1 LKGLVLKLR
10 FKQLQWSWH
19 KIKKYRFA
27 YIFILPT
34 VLGMLTLH
42 LIPIV
47 QGIYMSFLNLSQ
59 FTLDKYL
66 GAPFVWF
73 KNYYDVLINTRSPIR
88 IGLFDA
94 ARNTVIYTVVVTFG
108 TLLLGMLVAL
118 MVNRE
123 FRGKGFI
130 RTLFLF
136 PWVVPTYVTGLLWG
150 FMWQRGVG
158 IINII
163 LVDILHLL
171 PSKPFWLIG
180 PNTIWAIIIPTIWR
194 YWPFSMLLLLAGMQS
209 IPEELY
215 EAADIDG
222 ASGWRKFWEITFPLL
237 RPVWSILI
245 LFGLIFNVYSFNIVI
260 MMFGFGAGFPG
271 EWGDLLMTNIFRNSF
286 MQWNFG
292 AGAAASVILMLT
304 MILIV
309 NVWFYFYKKAEEE
322 TR

>member
-1 LKGLVLKLR
+1 MLVWIREKVR
-10 FKQLQWSWH
+10 KFN
-19 KIKKYRFA
+19 KYRFA
-27 YIFILPT
+27 YVFVLPT
-34 VLGMLTLH
+34 VVGMLILH
-42 LIPIV
+42 LTPIL
-47 QGIYMSFLNLSQ
+47 QGIWMSFLNLNQ
-59 FTLDKYL
+59 FTLNQYL
-66 GAPFVWF
+66 GAPFIWF
-73 KNYYDVLINTRSPIR
+73 KNYYDVLINVKSPIR

-94 ARNTVIYTVVVTFG
+94 ARNTAIYTVVVTFG
-108 TLLLGMLVAL
+108 TLVMGTLVAL

-123 FRGKGFI
+123 FRGKGLI

-158 IINII
+158 IINIL
-163 LVDILHLL
+163 LVDIFHIL
-171 PSKPFWLIG
+171 PTKPFWLIG

-194 YWPFSMLLLLAGMQS
+194 YWPFSMLLLLAGLQS

-222 ASGWRKFWEITFPLL
+222 ASPWKKFWMITWPLL
-237 RPVWSILI
+237 TPVWSILI

-292 AGAAASVILMLT
+292 VGAAASVLLMVT
-304 MILIV
+304 MIIIV
-309 NVWFYFYKKAEEE
+309 NVWFYFYRRVEAEN
-322 TR
+322 R